1 MKRHLPILPGR
12 SGRRAKKALGVRCE
26 EDMLLA
32 EEKILGA
39 FGDRV
44 VHLPLARPQ
53 TRGECRDLPRPC
65 PFIACRHNLWS
76 DVDERGGIV
85 LRVEAVVQTNCALD
99 FVDDNPDGMTLDDV
113 GKICGLTRERIRQ
126 IEEAATRKLGHLTRF
141 RHEAA

>member
-1 MKRHLPILPGR
+1 MEKRHLPLAPGR
-12 SGRRAKKALGVRCE
+12 SGRRAKKALGIRCE
-26 EDMLLA
+26 GDMLLA

-44 VHLPLARPQ
+44 VRLPLARPQ
-53 TRGECRDLPRPC
+53 TRDECRYVPRPC

-85 LRVEAVVQTNCALD
+85 LRIEAARTNCALD

-126 IEEAATRKLGHLTRF
+126 IEEAARRKLGRFTHL
-141 RHEAA
+141 HIEAA